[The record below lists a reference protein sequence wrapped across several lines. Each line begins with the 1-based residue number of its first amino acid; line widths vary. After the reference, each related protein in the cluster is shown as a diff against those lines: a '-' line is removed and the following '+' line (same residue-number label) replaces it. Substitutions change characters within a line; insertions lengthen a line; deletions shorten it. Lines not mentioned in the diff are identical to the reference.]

1 MRSRIKETFH
11 LLTLSGIECVVHCTH
26 LSKFSGLRSLTDDTI
41 AAMMKAK
48 AIRELVKGAN
58 HHEQQCQSFPEILDK
73 DRLRVHT
80 ACYKKFT
87 LINSDKKYLDTTSK
101 TPIADSRR
109 SSARLPQESRQK
121 GSSIL
126 HQLSVLCE

>member
-1 MRSRIKETFH
+1 MRSGIKETFH
-11 LLTLSGIECVVHCTH
+11 LLTLSGMEYVVHCTH

-41 AAMMKAK
+41 AAMMNAK
-48 AIRELVKGAN
+48 AIRELEKRAN

-73 DRLRVHT
+73 DRLKVHT

-101 TPIADSRR
+101 TPIANSTR
-109 SSARLPQESRQK
+109 SSARLPQEFCQK

-126 HQLSVLCE
+126 H